1 MVRFK
6 ICDTDVKFLEQL
18 ANMLHQLYTPCTVEY
33 MYGPDVLEVSLR
45 SSSGDAE
52 VLLTEIDLRNRKSFD
67 IIRRW
72 QKDIDSTQIIYITSH
87 MEYCTAVYDTRHSGF
102 LVKPIHPKELK
113 HAVDRALD
121 ELRKQKH
128 RGLQVRQG
136 RNVHVI
142 SFSDLH
148 RVESHGRL
156 LRLITEKEQVEIYG
170 KLENLL
176 EQMDQRFLR
185 CHQSHLINMDYV
197 SRYTGDSFL
206 MKGDISIPISQSK
219 RREARERFLD
229 YLGIESAKVF

>member
-6 ICDTDVKFLEQL
+6 ICDTDTKFLEQL
-18 ANMLHQLYTPCTVEY
+18 AHMLHEIYTPCTVEY

-45 SSSGDAE
+45 SSNGDAD
-52 VLLTEIDLRNRKSFD
+52 VLLTEIDLRSRKSFE

-72 QKDIDSTQIIYITSH
+72 QKDIDSTQIIYMTSH

-102 LVKPIHPKELK
+102 LVKPIHAGELK
-113 HAVDRALD
+113 HAVDRALN
-121 ELRKQKH
+121 ELRRQKN

-136 RNVHVI
+136 RNVHII
-142 SFSDLH
+142 SFSDLC

-156 LRLITEKEQVEIYG
+156 LRLVTEREQLEIYG

-176 EQMDQRFLR
+176 EQMDRRFLR
-185 CHQSHLINMDYV
+185 CHQSHLVNMDYI

-206 MKGDISIPISQSK
+206 MKGGTSIPISQSK
-219 RREARERFLD
+219 RREARERFLE
-229 YLGIESAKVF
+229 YLGVDPEKDL